1 VTAGNR
7 PGRARRS
14 LWTGLLV
21 AVGAIVAELL
31 RETAANVLAA
41 HVHVGAL
48 TSILW
53 HDWLYVVLVAV
64 SLAGGGAAAWS
75 FRRVQTQNQTLDPER
90 IEASP
95 QGTLSAPARRGAA
108 RGMLAR
114 TFPSPASLVG
124 QHAADAVT
132 AAAHARRTGVVLVTG
147 AVGSGASAVSIAAAW
162 ELAPDPARQRYV
174 DLRASADGPEGQ
186 RRAVIRVLRVL
197 GLRPDAAADPGRA
210 LAEMAVTLRGTGT
223 VLVLD
228 NAGDPEQVSWISGG
242 IPGAYVIACGD
253 VWFGADPPHGVE
265 RVRVRPLDP
274 DAALELLAR
283 QGEADAGGD
292 AALLARGDYPPKL
305 PRWGRASSEKEGGG
319 ARARARRWL
328 AGLGLPRIVAEPP
341 ANTVAARIA
350 ADRAAARQLARH
362 LGLPRVAIDM
372 GRWLAAN
379 PRVSLADLVDGLHSA
394 EPNTELRF
402 ILSRQ
407 LDGTSPGARRLLAL
421 LARAPAVEL
430 TEAAVAKLAGL
441 GPERTGEHLAEL
453 TSRSL
458 VTWPRPSKCRITTQ
472 ARQLAKDPALAP
484 LKRGTAGKS
493 RVRLAAYYARLA
505 AAHTDAL
512 DEAPAQEWL
521 GDEDAAMLRLLCDPE
536 PPRAAAAHLWQ
547 VADMLDAWFA
557 REQRP
562 QDRRAAAEALAD
574 AAEALRDPA
583 AGVTACLRLAALA
596 RDGGDFGE
604 AARQLD
610 RAGLIAGRRAALRIQ
625 VDAAWTAH
633 LMVRGDL
640 DAAGE
645 HLLRC
650 RAARPR
656 RDAAGRVTDLANQ
669 GALELRRGET
679 DAAHGTLS
687 QAQALAVAAG
697 DIAGQAHVHELSGIA
712 AALAGQPQRAAREWE
727 RALDLYAQR
736 GDAPGQARCLQ
747 HHGTLLQ
754 TAPAGDWDAAVAP
767 EMLSRS
773 VELRGEHPAGLGPA
787 LAHLYL
793 AAADQRAGGDGRAH
807 REAGLEALEAWPHQG
822 TEPPEVTAVRTRL
835 ARTASPPSAPGR
847 TASP

>member
-1 VTAGNR
+1 
-7 PGRARRS
+7 
-14 LWTGLLV
+14 
-21 AVGAIVAELL
+21 VG
-31 RETAANVLAA
+31 
-41 HVHVGAL
+41 H
-48 TSILW
+48 
-53 HDWLYVVLVAV
+53 
-64 SLAGGGAAAWS
+64 
-75 FRRVQTQNQTLDPER
+75 
-90 IEASP
+90 
-95 QGTLSAPARRGAA
+95 
-108 RGMLAR
+108 
-114 TFPSPASLVG
+114 
-124 QHAADAVT
+124 HAADA
-132 AAAHARRTGVVLVTG
+132 AAASAHARRTGVVLVTG
-147 AVGSGASAVSIAAAW
+147 AAGSGASAVAIAAGW
-162 ELAPDPARQRYV
+162 ELAPDRAAQRYV
-174 DLRASADGPEGQ
+174 DLRESADGPEEQ
-186 RRAVIRVLRVL
+186 RRSVIRVLRVL
-197 GLRPDAAADPGRA
+197 GLSPLAAADPRQA
-210 LAEMAVTLRGTGT
+210 LAETAATLRDNGT

-228 NAGDPEQVSWISGG
+228 NAADPSQVSWISGG

-253 VWFGADPPHGVE
+253 LWFGADPPHGVE
-265 RVRVRPLDP
+265 QVRVGPLGP

-283 QGEADAGGD
+283 QGETGAGGD
-292 AALLARGDYPPKL
+292 ALLARGDNPPKP
-305 PRWGRASSEKEGGG
+305 PRGYGVSSGKKDGP
-319 ARARARRWL
+319 ARTRARRWL
-328 AGLGLPRIVAEPP
+328 AGLLRDAGPP
-341 ANTVAARIA
+341 GAATAANTVADRIA
-350 ADRAAARQLARH
+350 ADRPAARELAGH
-362 LGLPRVAIDM
+362 LGLPRVTIDM

-379 PRVSLADLVDGLHSA
+379 PRVSLDELVTGLRHA
-394 EPNTELRF
+394 GPNTELKY
-402 ILSRQ
+402 ILGRQ

-421 LARAPAVEL
+421 LARAPAADL

-441 GPERTGEHLAEL
+441 GPERTAEHLAEL
-453 TSRSL
+453 TGRSL
-458 VTWPRPSKCRITTQ
+458 VTWPRPSKCRITPQ
-472 ARQLAKDPALAP
+472 ARQLASDPALVP
-484 LKRGTAGKS
+484 LKRAAVPKS
-493 RVRLAAYYARLA
+493 RARLAAYYARLA

-610 RAGLIAGRRAALRIQ
+610 RAGLIAGWRAALRIQ

-754 TAPAGDWDAAVAP
+754 TAPAGDWDAAVAA